1 MIAAGRP
8 FLPLFLHVLGAMV
21 LVGAMLSVF
30 FLTVAAWRK
39 PLALLSKSTF
49 RTLLIVAIPAWVV
62 MRAAGQWMYSEEGW
76 SGDNDPT
83 WLCIGYM
90 VGDIGLLVLLLTTG
104 FAFWWSRSK
113 KPVAGRIVAGL
124 SLVYL
129 VLLGVA
135 WLAMSGKWG
144 S

>member
-1 MIAAGRP
+1 
-8 FLPLFLHVLGAMV
+8 
-21 LVGAMLSVF
+21 
-30 FLTVAAWRK
+30 
-39 PLALLSKSTF
+39 
-49 RTLLIVAIPAWVV
+49 
-62 MRAAGQWMYSEEGW
+62 MYSEEGW

-83 WLCIGYM
+83 WLGIGYM
-90 VGDIGLLVLLLTTG
+90 VGDIGLLILLITTG
-104 FAFWWSRSK
+104 VAFWWKRSN

-124 SLVYL
+124 SLIYL

>member
-1 MIAAGRP
+1 MR
-8 FLPLFLHVLGAMV
+8 
-21 LVGAMLSVF
+21 VG
-30 FLTVAAWRK
+30 
-39 PLALLSKSTF
+39 
-49 RTLLIVAIPAWVV
+49 
-62 MRAAGQWMYSEEGW
+62 GQWMYSEEGW

-83 WLCIGYM
+83 WLGIGYM
-90 VGDIGLLVLLLTTG
+90 VGDLGLLVLLLTTG

-144 S
+144 RSPSRPLTKALRQQGEFPRKRGIGSAQ